1 MTPMKSPLKKLNVKT
16 MTHAG
21 TALVALTATGI
32 LFLTMWF
39 IMKTLGEVAVAQTS
53 NGTAQLRIEGV
64 STPLLEKAMTFR
76 DEKSSDAR
84 ALGPNLP
91 NPFARPPAPA
101 SPAPQ
106 PPAAPEETT
115 TPEQPAAPPAQ

>member
-1 MTPMKSPLKKLNVKT
+1 

-21 TALVALTATGI
+21 TAFVALTATGI

-53 NGTAQLRIEGV
+53 NGSAQLRIEGV

-84 ALGPNLP
+84 ALGPNVP
-91 NPFARPPAPA
+91 NPFSRPAAPP

-106 PPAAPEETT
+106 PPAPTEEPTA
-115 TPEQPAAPPAQ
+115 PEQPAAPPAQ